1 MKIRQRDRLS
11 TRKGWHPFQLLANR
25 CNIRADNMALLA
37 FGLNHTTA
45 PLEVREKVTFDEAMV
60 CDALNEL
67 TGEKG
72 IDEAAIL
79 STCNRT
85 EIYCAPERS

>member
-1 MKIRQRDRLS
+1 
-11 TRKGWHPFQLLANR
+11 
-25 CNIRADNMALLA
+25 MALLA

-45 PLEVREKVTFDEAMV
+45 PLEVREKVTFDEGV
-60 CDALNEL
+60 LSDALTEL
-67 TGEKG
+67 TGDTD

-85 EIYCAPERS
+85 EIYCNLNAADQETAN